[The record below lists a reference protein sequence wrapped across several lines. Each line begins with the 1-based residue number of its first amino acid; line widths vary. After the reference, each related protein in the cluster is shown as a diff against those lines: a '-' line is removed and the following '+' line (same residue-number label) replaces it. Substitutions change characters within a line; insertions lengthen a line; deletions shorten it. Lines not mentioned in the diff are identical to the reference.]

1 MICRLCRDNSC
12 SKSTEVK
19 MTTTTTTS
27 QKATLKARKRKI
39 CDLEAKVS
47 DETLVTNSHLHQLS
61 VMPASKPYTT
71 VLNHR
76 RS

>member
-19 MTTTTTTS
+19 MTTTTTS

-39 CDLEAKVS
+39 GELEAKVS
-47 DETLVTNSHLHQLS
+47 YETLVTNSHLHQLS
-61 VMPASKPYTT
+61 VMPASKPCTT